1 MEQATLLVS
10 LFGIGSAVGGVGGGL
25 LGQIAYKKVP
35 QHTYSSYCTMKHTD
49 AVPDSGRANVGLR
62 V

>member
-25 LGQIAYKKVP
+25 LGQIAYKKVRDT
-35 QHTYSSYCTMKHTD
+35 HTRYCD
-49 AVPDSGRANVGLR
+49 
-62 V
+62 